1 MLYKNENE
9 QFVTI
14 SISRNVLYNIM
25 LSEKVKHKIGLFGFI
40 YINFRNKQINLL
52 EIRMEVA

>member
-1 MLYKNENE
+1 MLHATRWINL
-9 QFVTI
+9 T
-14 SISRNVLYNIM
+14 NIM

-40 YINFRNKQINLL
+40 YINFRNKQMNLL

>member
-1 MLYKNENE
+1 MD
-9 QFVTI
+9 Q
-14 SISRNVLYNIM
+14 VLLHATRWINLTNIM